1 LSAGLSYEG
10 LFHSRGSDIVSAG
23 VTSGIL
29 SRFIPQSTAETA
41 IEINY
46 QITLKRWFSITPD
59 LQYVI
64 RPAGRAAIG
73 NAFLF
78 GAQTT
83 IVF

>member
-1 LSAGLSYEG
+1 MI
-10 LFHSRGSDIVSAG
+10 HRRTSDIVSVG
-23 VTSGIL
+23 VISGIL
-29 SRFIPQSTAETA
+29 SQYIPRTTAETL
-41 IEINY
+41 IEMNY

-64 RPAGRAAIG
+64 RPSGRSVVG
-73 NAFLF
+73 NTFVL

>member
-1 LSAGLSYEG
+1 
-10 LFHSRGSDIVSAG
+10 VSAG
-23 VTSGIL
+23 VISGVF
-29 SRFIPQSTAETA
+29 SRFIPSTTAETA

-46 QITLKRWFSITPD
+46 QVTFKRWFSITPD

-73 NAFLF
+73 NAFLL
-78 GAQTT
+78 GAQIS